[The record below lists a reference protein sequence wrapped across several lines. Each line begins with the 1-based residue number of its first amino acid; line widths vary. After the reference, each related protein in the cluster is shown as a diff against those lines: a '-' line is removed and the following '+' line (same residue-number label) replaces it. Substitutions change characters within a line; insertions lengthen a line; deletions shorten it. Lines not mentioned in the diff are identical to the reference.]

1 MGPSDETESKGIV
14 LNGMLSFVDGSSD
27 ILTVVDDGAK
37 LTANAQKQYTETVK
51 GEETGEETEVTKTSE
66 GNISIS
72 GHNDTNIVNVAAGL
86 NLGSGSGAVGVGLAY
101 NDFAVKNIAGVA
113 DVAEQI
119 KNLYSYKDD
128 NGEVAVDDSKVAE
141 LVGELNNTYT
151 ASSDT
156 NTKGSISAYGFDV
169 DAATEGSIQSVSVA
183 ASASKND
190 DTGEVSFFGKIKGGI
205 SNVEN
210 DLLGTGG
217 KLDQVTGK
225 IFGTESGKANEMF
238 NKGSSS
244 HGTGGG
250 IKLVGGTSGKGG
262 FMPSFSCA

>member
-1 MGPSDETESKGIV
+1 
-14 LNGMLSFVDGSSD
+14 MLSFVNGSSD
-27 ILTVVDDGAK
+27 ILTVVDDGAS
-37 LTANAQKQYTETVK
+37 LTANQTE
-51 GEETGEETEVTKTSE
+51 GS
-66 GNISIS
+66 ISIS

-156 NTKGSISAYGFDV
+156 NTKGSISAYGLML
-169 DAATEGSIQSVSVA
+169 TLLRKA
-183 ASASKND
+183 ASK
-190 DTGEVSFFGKIKGGI
+190 V
-205 SNVEN
+205 
-210 DLLGTGG
+210 
-217 KLDQVTGK
+217 
-225 IFGTESGKANEMF
+225 
-238 NKGSSS
+238 
-244 HGTGGG
+244 
-250 IKLVGGTSGKGG
+250 
-262 FMPSFSCA
+262 